1 MIAELDS
8 VALKVDLPKHGLA
21 AGDVGAVV
29 HVYQGGKR
37 CKRFMVEFTTFGGS
51 TVAVTK
57 VLAAQIRPL
66 SRNEIHHAR
75 RFGPVVR

>member
-1 MIAELDS
+1 MIAELDC
-8 VALKVDLPKHGLA
+8 VALTANLPEHGLA

-29 HVYQGGKR
+29 HVYKGGQS
-37 CKRFMVEFTTFGGS
+37 FMVEFTTFDGS

-57 VLAAQIRPL
+57 VSAAQIRPL

-75 RFGPVVR
+75 CFEPVVR

>member
-1 MIAELDS
+1 MISELDS
-8 VALKVDLPKHGLA
+8 VALTVNLPEHGLT

-29 HVYQGGKR
+29 HVSKGGKR
-37 CKRFMVEFTTFGGS
+37 YMVEFTTFDGA

-57 VLAAQIRPL
+57 VSDAQIRPL

-75 RFGPVVR
+75 KFEPVLR

>member
-1 MIAELDS
+1 MIAELDC
-8 VALKVDLPKHGLA
+8 VALTTDLPEHGLT

-29 HVYQGGKR
+29 HVYEGGKS
-37 CKRFMVEFTTFGGS
+37 FMVEFTTFNGS

-57 VLAAQIRPL
+57 VTAAQIRPL

-75 RFGPVVR
+75 PFEPVAR

>member
-1 MIAELDS
+1 MIAELDC
-8 VALKVDLPKHGLA
+8 VALTANLPECGLT

-29 HVYQGGKR
+29 HVYKGGKN
-37 CKRFMVEFTTFGGS
+37 FMVEFTTFDGS

-57 VLAAQIRPL
+57 VSAAQIRPL

-75 RFGPVVR
+75 LFEPVTR

>member
-8 VALKVDLPKHGLA
+8 VALTVNLPEHGLA

-29 HVYQGGKR
+29 HVYEGGAQ
-37 CKRFMVEFTTFGGS
+37 FMVEFTTFTGS

-57 VLAAQIRPL
+57 VTGAQIRPL
-66 SRNEIHHAR
+66 LRDEIHHAR
-75 RFGPVVR
+75 KMQTSAH

>member
-8 VALKVDLPKHGLA
+8 VALTVNLPEHALA

-29 HVYQGGKR
+29 HVYDGGKNYM
-37 CKRFMVEFTTFGGS
+37 FEFTTFDGS

-57 VLAAQIRPL
+57 VSGDQVRPL
-66 SRNEIHHAR
+66 LPNEIHHAR
-75 RFGPVVR
+75 RFEPVVR

>member
-1 MIAELDS
+1 MIAELDC
-8 VALKVDLPKHGLA
+8 VALTANLPEHGLR

-29 HVYQGGKR
+29 HVCKGGKS
-37 CKRFMVEFTTFGGS
+37 FMVEFTTFDGS

-57 VLAAQIRPL
+57 VSGAQIRPL

-75 RFGPVVR
+75 RFEPVVR

>member
-8 VALKVDLPKHGLA
+8 VALTANLPEHGLT

-29 HVYQGGKR
+29 HVYQDGKS
-37 CKRFMVEFTTFGGS
+37 FLVEFTTFDGA

-57 VLAAQIRPL
+57 VSAEQVRPL

-75 RFGPVVR
+75 PFDPVVR